1 MLGLAAVLIGV
12 ATTVFYSLHPGNAV
26 SILERAQGTRSTNE
40 VGGIAATNY
49 SSCGECFG
57 VILARI
63 TWEDIGLI
71 KR

>member
-1 MLGLAAVLIGV
+1 LKASGIIEQVTAMSSLGAA
-12 ATTVFYSLHPGNAV
+12 
-26 SILERAQGTRSTNE
+26 SILTAGLCEKTQEADNE

-63 TWEDIGLI
+63 AWEDIGLI

>member
-1 MLGLAAVLIGV
+1 
-12 ATTVFYSLHPGNAV
+12 
-26 SILERAQGTRSTNE
+26 

-63 TWEDIGLI
+63 AWKDIGLS

>member
-1 MLGLAAVLIGV
+1 ME
-12 ATTVFYSLHPGNAV
+12 TPFSAV
-26 SILERAQGTRSTNE
+26 SRPNFSLSPEVVDYFKRLDNE

-49 SSCGECFG
+49 SNCGECFG

-63 TWEDIGLI
+63 ACEDIGLI